1 MIDTPAKSCSVED
14 HSVACVPQIANVTY
28 LRSTIGQQPV
38 SNILLD
44 NIRLCGQ
51 Q

>member
-1 MIDTPAKSCSVED
+1 MSDTPAKSCSVED
-14 HSVACVPQIANVTY
+14 HSVPCVAQIENVTY

-38 SNILLD
+38 SNILLN
-44 NIRLCGQ
+44 NIRLCSQ